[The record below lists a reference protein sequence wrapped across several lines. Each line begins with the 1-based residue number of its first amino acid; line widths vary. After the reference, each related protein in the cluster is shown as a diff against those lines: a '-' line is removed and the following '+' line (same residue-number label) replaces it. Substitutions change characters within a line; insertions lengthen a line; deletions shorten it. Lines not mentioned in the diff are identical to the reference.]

1 MYQRFPG
8 ANDSV
13 EPSITSA
20 PQSIVRAVR
29 VMYVGMAVSVI
40 GIIVNLTQLS
50 AIKRAIQEHGR
61 TLTPS
66 QLNSTYHFEIVLLVV
81 GGVLGAVLWF
91 WMARSCGSGKSWARI
106 VSTVLFAIETITVLA
121 NFARLSG
128 GGVSR
133 FYGIIIWIVGLIAI
147 VLLWQRQS
155 SDYFRSAP
163 PRY

>member
-1 MYQRFPG
+1 MYQPFPS

-13 EPSITSA
+13 EPSINNA
-20 PQSIVRAVR
+20 PPSIVRAVR
-29 VMYVGMAVSVI
+29 VMYVGIAVSLI
-40 GIIVNLTQLS
+40 GIIVNLSQLS
-50 AIKRAIQEHGR
+50 AIKRAIKTHSP
-61 TLTPS
+61 TLSPS
-66 QLNSTYHFEIVLLVV
+66 QLNGAYHIEIVLLVV
-81 GGVLGAVLWF
+81 GGLLGAGLWF

-106 VSTVLFAIETITVLA
+106 VSSVLFAIETITVIA

-133 FYGIIIWIVGLIAI
+133 FYGIIVWLVGLVAI

-155 SDYFRSAP
+155 SGYFRSAP

>member
-1 MYQRFPG
+1 
-8 ANDSV
+8 
-13 EPSITSA
+13 
-20 PQSIVRAVR
+20 
-29 VMYVGMAVSVI
+29 
-40 GIIVNLTQLS
+40 
-50 AIKRAIQEHGR
+50 
-61 TLTPS
+61 
-66 QLNSTYHFEIVLLVV
+66 
-81 GGVLGAVLWF
+81 
-91 WMARSCGSGKSWARI
+91 
-106 VSTVLFAIETITVLA
+106 VLFAIETITVLA

>member
-8 ANDSV
+8 ENDSV
-13 EPSITSA
+13 EPSVATA

-29 VMYVGMAVSVI
+29 VMYVGMAVSLI
-40 GIIVNLTQLS
+40 GIIINLTQLS
-50 AIKRAIQEHGR
+50 AIKKSIEAHGGSM
-61 TLTPS
+61 TQS
-66 QLNSTYHFEIVLLVV
+66 QLNASYHAEIVLLVV
-81 GGVLGAVLWF
+81 GGVIGAGLWF

-106 VSTVLFAIETITVLA
+106 VSSILFAISTISALA
-121 NFARLSG
+121 NIARLSD

-133 FYGIIIWIVGLIAI
+133 FYGIIVWLVGLIAI

-163 PRY
+163 R